1 MSSYLPSPAEDAG
14 DKDCNPCQSR
24 KSVNVVA
31 VSPHNQRKASGAK
44 LIATTAAVSRD
55 PLSMLSTLIRS
66 ALTSVLFIAGSTLLI
81 NAQSSSAPPGWT
93 ASTTGPIAI
102 YKPDNLPSGKTFQ
115 LTIRPPQSLAGQPL
129 VAWFT
134 AQVQADLQQRGA
146 QARIGNPQTN
156 PDGFLLLLVPYQ
168 DHAGHN
174 WAAIY
179 SVATRPDGAQFCSMV
194 SDLPPQEMKTYIR
207 SGATIFGEAVK
218 QARGEQSPSPLKDD
232 SHSGGSAATDSTNG
246 NSVRAAQ
253 PGAGLPESEIAS
265 IFHEGRGMTTAT
277 GYQYVESVDLLLS
290 DGWEY
295 SGLAG
300 PPEDLNVEASK
311 QAEPQKW
318 HRWRQQ
324 GSAIYLQ
331 VNSNWSRLD
340 GDLVRP
346 LESGSALSKN
356 LVHRKATTFVGMGG
370 TVGTDRISF
379 YPNGH
384 FERSAN
390 VLSGSGAVQA
400 SGGFSGGA
408 SSLANRNGT
417 TAASQGT
424 YAGAGGSVN
433 ARTSRSAA
441 DGAGA
446 STGTYRITGYTI
458 ELDCANGQ
466 VQRLL
471 AFYPFPGK
479 PQIFIANVTFS
490 VD

>member
-1 MSSYLPSPAEDAG
+1 MSNCLPSPAKEAG
-14 DKDCNPCQSR
+14 DKDRNRYQSCR
-24 KSVNVVA
+24 SINTG
-31 VSPHNQRKASGAK
+31 S
-44 LIATTAAVSRD
+44 VSRD
-55 PLSMLSTLIRS
+55 LRPVLTALISS
-66 ALTSVLFIAGSTLLI
+66 ALISVLFIAGPPLI

-102 YKPDNLPSGKTFQ
+102 YKPENLPPGKAFQ
-115 LTIRPPQSLAGQPL
+115 LTIRPPQPLAGQPL

-146 QARIGNPQTN
+146 QTRIGNPQAN
-156 PDGFLLLLVPYQ
+156 PDGSLLLLVPYQ
-168 DHAGHN
+168 DHVSQNWTAVYAVAAG
-174 WAAIY
+174 
-179 SVATRPDGAQFCSMV
+179 PDGAQFCSMI
-194 SDLPPQEMKTYIR
+194 SNLSPQEMKPYIR
-207 SGATIFGEAVK
+207 SGATIFGEALK
-218 QARGEQSPSPLKDD
+218 QARDRQSPPPLKDEGHAGD
-232 SHSGGSAATDSTNG
+232 SASMDPTKG

-253 PGAGLPESEIAS
+253 AGPGLPESEIAGL
-265 IFHEGRGMTTAT
+265 FHEGRGMTTAT

-295 SGLAG
+295 SGLTG
-300 PPEDLNVEASK
+300 PPEDLKLEASK
-311 QAEPQKW
+311 RAEPLKW
-318 HRWRQQ
+318 HHWRQQ

-331 VNSNWSRLD
+331 VNGSWSKLD

-356 LVHRKATTFVGMGG
+356 LVHRNATSFVGMGG
-370 TVGTDRISF
+370 TVGTDRIGF

-400 SGGFSGGA
+400 SGGFSGAA
-408 SSLANRNGT
+408 SSLTNRNGT
-417 TAASQGT
+417 TAVSQGT
-424 YAGAGGSVN
+424 YAGAGGSVT
-433 ARTSRSAA
+433 ARSNRSAA
-441 DGAGA
+441 GGAGTA
-446 STGTYRITGYTI
+446 TGTYRITGYTL